1 MWRSL
6 KSMIDFKNKNYNSYL
21 LKFCLCRSDG
31 EVLLWYGVHQGA
43 GHRDSNLPGDGT
55 VEQGGSS
62 LSPAWLSGIGLFCRH
77 NSQYFARLSSLTEP
91 AVCQLA
97 RRKNRNYLHTCL
109 GLTNEGQ
116 ESQTKCVGVTL
127 GQNECDDTTRL
138 KYLLS
143 SPTLP
148 ACQSDSYLISGF
160 AVRWHGVCLL
170 PAGASSLILT
180 IIDCEVE
187 SYGARRGLIYVHC
200 WI

>member
-1 MWRSL
+1 M
-6 KSMIDFKNKNYNSYL
+6 
-21 LKFCLCRSDG
+21 
-31 EVLLWYGVHQGA
+31 
-43 GHRDSNLPGDGT
+43 
-55 VEQGGSS
+55 EQGGSS
-62 LSPAWLSGIGLFCRH
+62 LSLAWLSGIGLFCRH
-77 NSQYFARLSSLTEP
+77 NSQYFARLSSLTEA

-116 ESQTKCVGVTL
+116 ESQTKCVGVRL

-148 ACQSDSYLISGF
+148 ASLSVRFLSYLRLCSPMT
-160 AVRWHGVCLL
+160 RSLL
-170 PAGASSLILT
+170 PAGASSLSLT

-187 SYGARRGLIYVHC
+187 SYGAGRGLIYVHC